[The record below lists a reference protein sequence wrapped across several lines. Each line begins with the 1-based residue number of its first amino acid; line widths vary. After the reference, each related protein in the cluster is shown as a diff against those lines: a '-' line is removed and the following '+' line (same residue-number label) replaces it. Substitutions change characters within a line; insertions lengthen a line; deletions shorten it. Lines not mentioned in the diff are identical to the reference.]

1 MHYCSKFKLVLIFGF
16 LPTLDNKLIK
26 AKWLETTDAKVNCI
40 LYNVSKLSSSLKK
53 SEKGNYVFPLT
64 STMLSSKSMKLSEFI
79 CIGNSTL
86 G

>member
-16 LPTLDNKLIK
+16 LHTLDNKLIK

-40 LYNVSKLSSSLKK
+40 LYNVSKLSSSLKNLRREIMCFLFYYAIK
-53 SEKGNYVFPLT
+53 QIYEIIRVY
-64 STMLSSKSMKLSEFI
+64 I

>member
-40 LYNVSKLSSSLKK
+40 LYNVSKLSSSLTKIREGK
-53 SEKGNYVFPLT
+53 LCVSS

>member
-16 LPTLDNKLIK
+16 LPTLANKLIK

-53 SEKGNYVFPLT
+53 SEKGNYVFPL
-64 STMLSSKSMKLSEFI
+64 LL
-79 CIGNSTL
+79 CYQANL
-86 G
+86 